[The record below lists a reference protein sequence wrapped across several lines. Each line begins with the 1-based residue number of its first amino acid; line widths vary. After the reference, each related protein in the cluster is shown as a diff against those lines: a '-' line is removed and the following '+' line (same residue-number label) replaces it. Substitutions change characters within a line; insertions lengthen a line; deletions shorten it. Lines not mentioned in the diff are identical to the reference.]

1 MRRAGVLQTKEFST
15 ERVFS
20 DLRRPLR
27 DVIKVLTKHS
37 GTVGA
42 EWRRSMQSLSLQK
55 PQMEI
60 LASLDIRALCPYLV
74 TGEYDSFRRELERY
88 GRELEK
94 TGVVSEDIHRVLAS
108 YVETCLP
115 LVAGSAKTE
124 KGATQAFL
132 RLFSTSQHFIFQGY
146 NQSRMEGSRRI
157 EEQERHKLSR
167 DLHDDIG
174 HSLVVF
180 KLYVEMIS
188 KDLKEG
194 NTTLVEQKLE
204 EAKDLIGKAIDSIRR
219 LILDL
224 GPAILDEAGIVP
236 ALQLYARQFNVR
248 TGIKVQVQ
256 TGDMPEGVPSGHE
269 IALYRVFQG
278 ALSNIVKHSHAK
290 HIKVTVGGAGKSAV
304 VMTIE
309 DDGVGFDPSGLK
321 ARTGFG
327 LKAMRDR
334 IESLGGHF
342 HVESRPAKFG
352 ESRRGT
358 RIEVDLPFSEE
369 ER

>member
-1 MRRAGVLQTKEFST
+1 
-15 ERVFS
+15 
-20 DLRRPLR
+20 
-27 DVIKVLTKHS
+27 
-37 GTVGA
+37 
-42 EWRRSMQSLSLQK
+42 
-55 PQMEI
+55 
-60 LASLDIRALCPYLV
+60 
-74 TGEYDSFRRELERY
+74 LERY

-94 TGVVSEDIHRVLAS
+94 TGIVSEDIHRVLAS
-108 YVETCLP
+108 YAETCLP
-115 LVAGSAKTE
+115 LFGGTAKSQKE
-124 KGATQAFL
+124 ATQAFL

-146 NQSRMEGSRRI
+146 NQSRLAASRRI
-157 EEQERHKLSR
+157 DEAERQKLSR

-174 HSLVVF
+174 HSLVMF
-180 KLYVEMIS
+180 KLYVEMIA

-194 NTTLVEQKLE
+194 NTSQLEQKLE

-224 GPAILDEAGIVP
+224 GPAILDEAGITP
-236 ALQLYARQFNVR
+236 AIQLYARQFNVR

-256 TGDMPEGVPSGHE
+256 AGDLPDGLPSGHE

-278 ALSNIVKHSHAK
+278 ALSNVVKHSHAK
-290 HIKVTVGGAGKSAV
+290 HIKVTLGGAGKSKV

-309 DDGVGFDPSGLK
+309 DDGVGFDTSGAK
-321 ARTGFG
+321 ARSGFG

-334 IESLGGHF
+334 IESLGGRIHL
-342 HVESRPAKFG
+342 ESRPAKFG

-358 RIEVDLPFSEE
+358 RLEVDLPFPSDE